1 MIKINDLFDMKKYYN
16 ADANTYEFKNED
28 GGFEDVEFCCDI
40 SVNSNIYASNIKA
53 YNIIANDLI
62 ATDIHAGNI
71 IANNINAHNIICLD
85 VIIAE
90 KKLAFYAACISY
102 KNIKC
107 KELISCRDNYIL
119 KSLDDKV
126 FVNGKEYKDTEEISW
141 KEHKKTLVETLA
153 ENAELK
159 DAIEECHKELEH
171 YKNVEQT
178 LQNTLVMAQTTADD
192 IKATAQSRA
201 EQIIRDAQSEA
212 RRSSEEIAKEEF
224 EIRKRTEE
232 LKRQFGVYKAKME
245 ALLISQLEL
254 LQDSKD
260 SEE

>member
-1 MIKINDLFDMKKYYN
+1 MLTPLDIENKRFSKKINGYN
-16 ADANTYEFKNED
+16 ADEVDDFLDQVTEDYE
-28 GGFEDVEFCCDI
+28 
-40 SVNSNIYASNIKA
+40 
-53 YNIIANDLI
+53 
-62 ATDIHAGNI
+62 
-71 IANNINAHNIICLD
+71 
-85 VIIAE
+85 
-90 KKLAFYAACISY
+90 KLY
-102 KNIKC
+102 
-107 KELISCRDNYIL
+107 R
-119 KSLDDKV
+119 
-126 FVNGKEYKDTEEISW
+126 
-141 KEHKKTLVETLA
+141 
-153 ENAELK
+153 ENAELR
-159 DAIEECHKELEH
+159 DAIDECHKELEH